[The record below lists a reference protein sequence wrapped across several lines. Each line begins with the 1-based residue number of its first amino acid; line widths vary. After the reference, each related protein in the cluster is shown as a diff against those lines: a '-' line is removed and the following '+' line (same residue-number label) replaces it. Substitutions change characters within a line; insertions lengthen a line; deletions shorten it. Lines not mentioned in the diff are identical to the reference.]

1 MDKFMIACRVCGEA
15 SFASLWLD
23 SLGESLAI
31 NEYVCPVCKA
41 KIKVT
46 FGEVNR
52 FERDR
57 SHISQEKSPIR

>member
-1 MDKFMIACRVCGEA
+1 MDKFMIACRICGEA

-23 SLGESLAI
+23 GPGESLAI
-31 NEYVCPVCKA
+31 NEYQRPVCKA

-46 FGEVNR
+46 FGDVNR

-57 SHISQEKSPIR
+57 SHISQEKSPF